1 MAHSNSVRA
10 TRKPRSDF
18 RKGMGLHPD
27 FPLFIHQNGSWCKK
41 VKGKL
46 HFFGGLKSDP
56 KGEAAAKL
64 WAEQKDALIAGLKP
78 RSKASGLE
86 LGDLCNKFL
95 SGKRTDVA
103 TGKLSPR
110 TFVEYSR
117 SAVVLVETFG
127 RNRLVLD
134 IRPDDFEKLYDRL
147 AKKHGITTLGREVTM
162 CRSVFKY
169 AVESDL
175 IDRAVKFGP
184 RFKSL
189 SKSDKRKQRAKRKHA
204 EGDRMLEAT
213 EIRRMLELAS
223 PQLRAMVYLGIN
235 AGLGNSDCATLPV
248 SALDLDGRWLDF
260 PRVKTGIERRAKLWP
275 ETVAALQAVIAARRT
290 PRDPEH
296 AGLVFLT
303 RLGQPWVRYG
313 LVETPDE
320 NGKMKAKGAADDAIS
335 KETAKLL
342 KVMGISRRGVNF
354 YALRHSFETIAGGCR
369 DQLAVDFAMG
379 HADSSMAAEYR
390 ERIEDSRLQ
399 AVADHVRAWLKGAA

>member
-1 MAHSNSVRA
+1 
-10 TRKPRSDF
+10 
-18 RKGMGLHPD
+18 
-27 FPLFIHQNGSWCKK
+27 
-41 VKGKL
+41 
-46 HFFGGLKSDP
+46 
-56 KGEAAAKL
+56 
-64 WAEQKDALIAGLKP
+64 
-78 RSKASGLE
+78 
-86 LGDLCNKFL
+86 
-95 SGKRTDVA
+95 
-103 TGKLSPR
+103 
-110 TFVEYSR
+110 
-117 SAVVLVETFG
+117 
-127 RNRLVLD
+127 
-134 IRPDDFEKLYDRL
+134 
-147 AKKHGITTLGREVTM
+147 M

-248 SALDLDGRWLDF
+248 CALDLDGRWLDF

-369 DQLAVDFAMG
+369 DQVAVDFAMG
-379 HADSSMAAEYR
+379 YADSSMAAEYR

-399 AVADHVRAWLKGAA
+399 AVADHVWAWLKGAA